1 MLLLR
6 VCVYLSPMILMSR
19 LRRESDTTIS
29 LSSSFIS
36 LHLPPSIS
44 IYQSICV
51 FQYIYDTVLWE
62 FVRIYLQWFW
72 CLDYVERA
80 IRPFRHHHHFSISLS
95 LPLFL
100 SINHFV
106 NFNIYVVLFCESLCV
121 SIFIDFDVSTTSRER
136 YDHFILIISFP
147 ISVYIRR
154 WYCVV
159 LCIYILARRVTRERE
174 RWYVDRKY
182 FLITLC
188 VKCCVCVCSI
198 RVRDRLSVFSFLY
211 LSACIYISI
220 YWAFQSVRYIYVY
233 KILPD

>member
-80 IRPFRHHHHFSISLS
+80 IRPFRHHHHLSLSIS

-106 NFNIYVVLFCESLCV
+106 NFNICMILFCESLCV

-136 YDHFILIISFP
+136 YDHFIVIISFP

-154 WYCVV
+154 WYCEDISISTMY
-159 LCIYILARRVTRERE
+159 IYLSTSCYKRERE

-182 FLITLC
+182 FLITLS
-188 VKCCVCVCSI
+188 VKCCVCVFNSC
-198 RVRDRLSVFSFLY
+198 
-211 LSACIYISI
+211 
-220 YWAFQSVRYIYVY
+220 
-233 KILPD
+233 